1 MRRSLNTHL
10 RCPAWLRIAPIAVL
24 VAAAAAVG
32 TAQQQPSPY
41 IGPETCIRCHGQ
53 LARAWLEVS
62 HSKALMAED
71 RPPESRGCE
80 ACHGPG
86 REHSTK
92 NRKAIIAW
100 EGLSREKANET
111 CLKPDCHPSVTAENW
126 SRGPHDLV
134 RLACS
139 GCHAVHRTVNN
150 PSLLRQEENPMCLGC
165 HAAITTKIESGEHH
179 VVKGFLKCG
188 MCHNVHAKNTDE
200 DLLKMPKAQM
210 CRACHGPGGIKPASH
225 KAEGWP
231 DNHGKVA
238 KPDVSKCTTCHDEEQ
253 YCTSCH
259 HGIRMPHPSDWLPTG
274 HSMLSSFE
282 PNASCFKCHQQKLC
296 SVCHLRE
303 SADETAR

>member
-1 MRRSLNTHL
+1 MRQSLDTYL
-10 RCPAWLRIAPIAVL
+10 KRPVWLWVIPIAAL
-24 VAAAAAVG
+24 VTAAAAVG
-32 TAQQQPSPY
+32 TAQQPSPY
-41 IGPETCIRCHGQ
+41 IGPDTCIRCHGQ

-100 EGLSREKANET
+100 AGLSREKANET

-126 SRGPHDLV
+126 SKGPHDLV

-139 GCHAVHRTVNN
+139 GCHAVHKVVEN
-150 PSLLRQEENPMCLGC
+150 PVLLRQEQNAMCLGC
-165 HAAITTKIESGEHH
+165 HAAVTTKIEAGEHH

-188 MCHNVHAKNTDE
+188 MCHNPHAKNKDE
-200 DLLKMPKAQM
+200 HLLKMPQSQM

-231 DNHGKVA
+231 DSHGKTA

-253 YCTSCH
+253 YCTPCH
-259 HGIRMPHPSDWLPTG
+259 SGVKMPHPPEWLPTG
-274 HSMLSSFE
+274 HSTSASFA
-282 PNASCFKCHQQKLC
+282 PDASCYKCHQQRLC
-296 SVCHLRE
+296 SVCHLRG
-303 SADETAR
+303 SADESAQ